1 MPVYL
6 DTSALAKW
14 YLNEVGSD
22 VFVEWIKQQDDVHI
36 SSLTVTEMRCL
47 LARRKRMGEISA
59 ELEQQIFATFTEDVE
74 HGFLSRQPLL
84 DQHAQAAIG
93 LMEQLPQHPLR
104 TLDAMHLAIARS
116 IGVQIIATSDHVMAS
131 AATSLEMEVI
141 QFD

>member
-1 MPVYL
+1 M
-6 DTSALAKW
+6 DQT
-14 YLNEVGSD
+14 
-22 VFVEWIKQQDDVHI
+22 QDDVHI
-36 SSLTVTEMRCL
+36 SSLTATEMRCL

-74 HGFLSRQPLL
+74 RGFLSRQPLL

-93 LMEQLPQHPLR
+93 LMEQLPQHALR

-116 IGVQIIATSDHVMAS
+116 IGAQAIATSDHVMAS
-131 AATSLEMEVI
+131 AAALLEMRVI

>member
-22 VFVEWIKQQDDVHI
+22 VFVDWIKGQSDVHI

-59 ELEQQIFATFTEDVE
+59 ELEQQIFAVFTEDIE
-74 HGFLSRQPLL
+74 RGYLIRHPLL

-93 LMEQLPQHPLR
+93 LMEQLPQHALR
-104 TLDAMHLAIARS
+104 TLDAMHLAIARD
-116 IGVQIIATSDHVMAS
+116 IGCQAIATSDHVMA
-131 AATSLEMEVI
+131 AAVGALEMKTI
-141 QFD
+141 QFN

>member
-74 HGFLSRQPLL
+74 RGFLSRQPLL

-116 IGVQIIATSDHVMAS
+116 IGVQTIATSDHVMAS